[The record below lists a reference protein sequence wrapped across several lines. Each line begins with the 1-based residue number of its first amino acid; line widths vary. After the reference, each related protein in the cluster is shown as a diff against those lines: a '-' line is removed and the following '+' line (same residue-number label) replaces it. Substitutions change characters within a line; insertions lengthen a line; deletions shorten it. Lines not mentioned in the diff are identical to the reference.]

1 LCFQDTHTLDFHY
14 FKQELMIKREL
25 AKNPKLAEENWD
37 RFLPN
42 FTKRKRAKQ
51 AKAAKV
57 TSEQQPSAEP
67 ATQDTSQ
74 AAAFRAEQAKQK
86 SLQEKKKKKYT
97 PFPPPQM
104 PRKVS
109 SNDEPNLP
117 WTTFFHRTITDL
129 TLACAEH
136 LLLQVDL
143 ELESGEYFKKK
154 KARGKSERG
163 AEDSKKAEGRELVSN
178 LKKLNKGL
186 DKPPT
191 EEPRTNPVLA
201 QKINAR
207 KRKLDS
213 ENAGSADH

>member
-1 LCFQDTHTLDFHY
+1 
-14 FKQELMIKREL
+14 
-25 AKNPKLAEENWD
+25 
-37 RFLPN
+37 
-42 FTKRKRAKQ
+42 
-51 AKAAKV
+51 
-57 TSEQQPSAEP
+57 
-67 ATQDTSQ
+67 
-74 AAAFRAEQAKQK
+74 AAFRAEQAKQK

-104 PRKVS
+104 PRK
-109 SNDEPNLP
+109 
-117 WTTFFHRTITDL
+117 
-129 TLACAEH
+129 
-136 LLLQVDL
+136 VDL